1 MTKEKMTIE
10 EFERED
16 RGQGPTE
23 EEKLLIYGPDE
34 SKQKLSIGLG
44 TMIIGRLL
52 FGKFSKK

>member
-23 EEKLLIYGPDE
+23 EEILKPGSPIIENE
-34 SKQKLSIGLG
+34 SISHPSPGDLEYNS
-44 TMIIGRLL
+44 MN
-52 FGKFSKK
+52 S